1 MKLGSPTLFSILPI
15 MLLIAVCQSSAQTLQ
30 RDNRPRTALI
40 SGRVT
45 IAGKPAANAVI
56 TVTETDIK
64 PVAGESGLRIPLQAK
79 TRTDGDGRYLVGGLA
94 EGRYVVSAMLKAFV
108 AAAGFGD
115 RNLSR
120 TVTLDEGEAREKI
133 DFALIRGG
141 VMTGKVMDDEGA
153 PLVARYVQLYTVDEQ
168 GQKGHYRDPFAYEMG
183 ETDDRGVYRIY
194 GLPPGRYI
202 ISAGGEGGGDPIR
215 GVGGKFALTYH
226 PDTTDEKQARVI
238 EIKEGSEVT
247 DIDIRFGS
255 ARKTYE
261 AAGRVVDRETG
272 KPVPRINVSGWSK
285 VEMGGSSS
293 VFSTSAIADLQGA
306 FKLSGLPPG
315 RYYAEAMDGLGET
328 GYRSDAVDF
337 EITSDNVSGVEVKV
351 FMGASVSGVV
361 VIEGADAAAGKQLQ
375 SITVYPSVSP
385 PIDAAGDPNER
396 ASGTQFFNYSRVNAD
411 GSFTIKGLQ
420 ACGVGFYLSS
430 SDGGLRIKRIER
442 DGVEVK
448 DAIEVRPGDKVTG
461 VRIVTYRAQGRIR
474 GQVKFT
480 GGALPDGWRLQA
492 YASRPT
498 SVDES
503 KSGARTPVLAEG
515 NGGSAFVDEK
525 GRFVIEGLPAGE
537 YDLSIT
543 MIKRLANGSQE
554 RFSLPGSNQPVTVR
568 DDVET
573 SVTPTL
579 DISQINQPN
588 NQPNN
593 KEDRR

>member
-1 MKLGSPTLFSILPI
+1 L
-15 MLLIAVCQSSAQTLQ
+15 LLITASQSSAQAPQ
-30 RDNRPRTALI
+30 RDNRPRTA
-40 SGRVT
+40 SVRGRVT

-56 TVTETDIK
+56 TVTETDLK
-64 PVAGESGLRIPLQAK
+64 PDAGESGLRLPIQAK
-79 TRTDGDGRYLVGGLA
+79 TRTDGDGRYLVGGLV

-108 AAAGFGD
+108 AAGFGEP
-115 RNLSR
+115 NLSR

-153 PLVARYVQLYTVDEQ
+153 PLVARRVQLYTVDEQ
-168 GQKGHYRDPFAYEMG
+168 GRKGNYRGPLVYEMG

-194 GLPPGRYI
+194 GLPPGRYT

-215 GVGGKFALTYH
+215 GGGGKFALTYH

-272 KPVPRINVSGWSK
+272 KPVPRIHVSCRSES
-285 VEMGGSSS
+285 EMGGSRS
-293 VFSTSAIADLQGA
+293 VFSTTAIADLQGA

-315 RYYAEAMDGLGET
+315 RYQTVAMDSLGET
-328 GYRSDAVDF
+328 GFTSDAAEF
-337 EITSDNVSGVEVKV
+337 EITNDNVSGVEVKV
-351 FMGASVSGVV
+351 FLGASVSGIV
-361 VIEGADAAAGKQLQ
+361 VIEGADATAGKQLQ
-375 SITVYPSVSP
+375 SITVYPNMSP
-385 PIDAAGDPNER
+385 PIDAAGDANER
-396 ASGTQFFNYSRVNAD
+396 ASGTQFYSPGRVNAD

-420 ACGVGFYLSS
+420 ACGVSFSLSS
-430 SDGGLRIKRIER
+430 FDGGLRIKRIER

-461 VRIVTYRAQGRIR
+461 VRIVAHRAQGRIR
-474 GQVKFT
+474 GQIRIA
-480 GGALPDGWRLQA
+480 GGALPDGWRLDA
-492 YASRPT
+492 SASRPA
-498 SVDES
+498 SANES
-503 KSGARTPVLAEG
+503 NSGARTPVLAEG
-515 NGGSAFVDEK
+515 TDGYAIVDEK
-525 GRFVIEGLPAGE
+525 GRFVIEGLTAGE

-543 MIKRLANGSQE
+543 MGKRDANGSRQI
-554 RFSLPGSNQPVTVR
+554 FSPPGSNQRVTVR

-573 SVTPTL
+573 SVTLTL
-579 DISQINQPN
+579 DISHINQPN
-588 NQPNN
+588 NRSNN
-593 KEDRR
+593 QEERR